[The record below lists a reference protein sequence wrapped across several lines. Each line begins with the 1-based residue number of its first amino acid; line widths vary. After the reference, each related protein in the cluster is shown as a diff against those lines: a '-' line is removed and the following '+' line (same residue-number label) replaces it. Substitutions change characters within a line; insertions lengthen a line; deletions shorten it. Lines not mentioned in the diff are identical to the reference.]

1 MNSILPLSAQHQTAT
16 RQSIMRAGFGQQ
28 SGFSLIELMVAVLI
42 GLFLTL
48 GLSQIFLSMYS
59 TSQSQGNLNQNQEN
73 QRLGI
78 VMLTNTAQLAG
89 FYAGTPTT
97 VNDNATNL
105 PTVTNADGS
114 IFVAGAGIVGTGDG
128 TGTGAASDTL
138 NIYYQSGGSNL
149 DGIINCQ
156 GGTAAASTKTTFI
169 NSFSINASSQ
179 MVCTVTTGGVTSK
192 PLVLANNL
200 ASMSILYGVDSVGSN
215 PSSVDTYLTA
225 KAVQSANKWMSV
237 RTVQITLNFYTPNP
251 LNPNQAF
258 NSTSPTTPWVQTI
271 NLMAKS

>member
-1 MNSILPLSAQHQTAT
+1 MTPNRTSSIKHQAT
-16 RQSIMRAGFGQQ
+16 KIKSVVRQGYALQ
-28 SGFSLIELMVAVLI
+28 SGFSMIELMVAILI

-48 GLSQIFLSMYS
+48 GLSQIFLRMYS
-59 TSQSQGNLNQNQEN
+59 TSQSQGNLSQNQEN

-78 VMLTNTAQLAG
+78 VMLTNTVQLAG

-105 PTVTNADGS
+105 PSVTNADTS
-114 IFVAGAGIVGTGDG
+114 VFVAGAGIVGTGNG
-128 TGTGAASDTL
+128 TGTGATSDTL
-138 NIYYQSGGSNL
+138 NIYYQSGGVNL

-156 GGTAAASTKTTFI
+156 GGTAATSTKTTFI
-169 NSFSINASSQ
+169 NSFSINGSSQ
-179 MVCTVTTGGVTSK
+179 LVCTVTTGGATSK
-192 PLVLANNL
+192 PLVLANNI
-200 ASMSILYGVDSVGSN
+200 ASMSILYGVDSTGSI

-225 KAVQSANKWMSV
+225 TAVQSANKWMSV
-237 RTVQITLNFYTPNP
+237 RTVQITINFYTPNP

-258 NSTSPTTPWVQTI
+258 TNNSPTTPWVQTI